1 MSSARAILLCLVASV
16 RPACAQAPNLEPVL
30 RAELAFA
37 RLADDKGIR
46 RAFLAWLTEDAVV
59 FSPRMRTRNDQ
70 YGPEP
75 GDAGHLAWYPEAM
88 GIAASADL
96 AWSLGPWTYAVKK
109 GGPALVHGHFLSVWR
124 KQAGGGWKVVA
135 DIGVPHAAP
144 DRPVEPFAVWDAVPV
159 KRLPPPKGQDATLAL
174 RQKEAGLAAAWA
186 EKGGLALLPELTP
199 GARVLRP
206 RRMPL
211 REPASIREALEA
223 DPPGPC
229 GEPARFQVAGSGDL
243 AWTCGESGPDGR
255 GSASSF
261 LRIWTLEAG
270 DWKVLFD
277 VRLPHP
283 ALPR

>member
-1 MSSARAILLCLVASV
+1 MSIARAILLCLVACV
-16 RPACAQAPNLEPVL
+16 RPACAQSPTLEPVL

-37 RLADDKGIR
+37 SLAEDKGIR
-46 RAFLAWLTEDAVV
+46 RAFLTWLTEDAVV
-59 FSPRMRTRNDQ
+59 FSPRMTPRNDQ

-96 AWSLGPWTYAVKK
+96 AWSLGPWTYSAKK
-109 GGPALVHGHFLSVWR
+109 GGPVLVHGHFLSVWR

-144 DRPVEPFAVWDAVPV
+144 DRPEEPFAAWDVTPS
-159 KRLPPPKGQDATLAL
+159 KRIPPPKGPDATLTL
-174 RQKEAGLAAAWA
+174 RQKETGLAAAWA
-186 EKGGLALLPELTP
+186 EKGGLALLPALAA

-223 DPPGPC
+223 DPPGPRW
-229 GEPARFQVAGSGDL
+229 EPARVQVAGSGDL
-243 AWTCGESGPDGR
+243 AWTCGESSPDGR
-255 GSASSF
+255 GAASSF

-270 DWKVLFD
+270 AWKVLFD

-283 ALPR
+283 APPR